1 MNKVGGARIMKVK
14 STRFGEIEVSEQ
26 AILQF
31 PHGIPGFIDE
41 KVFAFLPYDVDSPF
55 AFLQSVNE
63 PDLTFM
69 IMEPFSFF
77 PDYDF
82 ELDNSIVKALGFSDK
97 NPPQIF
103 NIIRMTEKLEEMTAN
118 LLAPIIVNW
127 QNRKAMQYVLDKTSY
142 NVRHRVFPDGLPQ
155 QADKGGQ

>member
-1 MNKVGGARIMKVK
+1 MIVR

-26 AILQF
+26 SILDF
-31 PHGIPGFIDE
+31 PHGIPGFVDE
-41 KVFAFLPYDVDSPF
+41 KVFAFVPYQLESPF

-69 IMEPFSFF
+69 IVEPFSFF

-82 ELDNSIVKALGFSDK
+82 ELENEIVKELEISDE

-103 NIIRMTEKLEEMTAN
+103 NIVKVVEKLEDMTAN
-118 LLAPIIVNW
+118 LLAPILVNW
-127 QNRKAMQYVLDKTSY
+127 QSRKAIQHVLEKTSY
-142 NVRHRVFPDGLPQ
+142 QVRHRVFPNGLPQ
-155 QADKGGQ
+155 TNKGGD